1 MNLSEFMNIPVG
13 MSIKEYESLLEER
26 NKLEKQIRK
35 ASNKIYDEEDS
46 LQVLADEVGSDR
58 YNKHLEN
65 KQKWETK
72 RDKALNR
79 FNQISKLIL
88 IGGIN

>member
-1 MNLSEFMNIPVG
+1 MKLSEFMNIPVG

-46 LQVLADEVGSDR
+46 LQVLTDEVGSSR
-58 YNKHLEN
+58 YNEHMEN
-65 KQKWETK
+65 KLKWESK
-72 RDKALNR
+72 RDSALNR
-79 FNQISKLIL
+79 LNRIEKLIL
-88 IGGIN
+88 VGGVN

>member
-1 MNLSEFMNIPVG
+1 MKLSEFMNIPVG

-26 NKLEKQIRK
+26 NRLEKQIRK

-46 LQVLADEVGSDR
+46 LQVLADEVGSSR
-58 YNKHLEN
+58 YNEHMESKL
-65 KQKWETK
+65 KWENK

-88 IGGIN
+88 IGGTQ

>member
-1 MNLSEFMNIPVG
+1 MKLSEFMNIPVG

-46 LQVLADEVGSDR
+46 LQVLADEVGSNR
-58 YNKHLEN
+58 YNEHMKSKL
-65 KQKWETK
+65 KWENK

-79 FNQISKLIL
+79 FNQINKLIL
-88 IGGIN
+88 IGGTE